1 MKRIINKLVF
11 LIALMAITFQVGCD
25 KIDSEKAFGY
35 SYIFIPQ
42 SNVSGGQNLHYLVP
56 TGNDSNT
63 YNFKV
68 DTLNNKINVMLS
80 VSRSGLEQYKSYS
93 VDISTRAD
101 TISELIANGKINL
114 TASTIPVL
122 LLPETDYTLPQKVT
136 VPEGKYQTGFYLSI
150 DKIALKAY
158 TGKKVAL
165 CVAISNPTL
174 YLLNPVNDKVIVL
187 INVDA
192 LKLY

>member
-1 MKRIINKLVF
+1 MKRIINQLII
-11 LIALMAITFQVGCD
+11 LIALMAIIFQVGCD
-25 KIDSEKAFGY
+25 KTDSEQAFGY

-68 DTLNNKINVMLS
+68 DTINNKINVMLG
-80 VSRSGLEQYKSYS
+80 VSRSGLEKYSAYS
-93 VDISTRAD
+93 VDISTRTD
-101 TISELIANGKINL
+101 TISELIANDKINL
-114 TASTIPVL
+114 TASAIPVV
-122 LLPETDYTLPQKVT
+122 LLPQTDYTLPEKVT
-136 VPEGKYQTGFYLSI
+136 VPNGKYQASFYLSI
-150 DKIALKAY
+150 DKTALKTY

-165 CVAISNPTL
+165 CVTISNPTL
-174 YLLNPVNDKVIVL
+174 YLLNPINDKVIVL

-192 LKLY
+192 LKLK